1 MKRKIAAI
9 LVCCLAFG
17 MTACGGAKGGNADND
32 SKVYAVEA
40 GSAGEAAAKEKG
52 FKYNSVSSQADALME
67 VASGTSDA
75 AIIAILLFAKY
86 LITILIGGHT
96 FLLLKYSR
104 KMRQIQKADLFRNI
118 SDAK

>member
-40 GSAGEAAAKEKG
+40 GSAGEAARKG
-52 FKYNSVSSQADALME
+52 ERF
-67 VASGTSDA
+67 
-75 AIIAILLFAKY
+75 
-86 LITILIGGHT
+86 
-96 FLLLKYSR
+96 
-104 KMRQIQKADLFRNI
+104 QIQFRIFTGRCPDGSCFRYIGCSNH
-118 SDAK
+118 